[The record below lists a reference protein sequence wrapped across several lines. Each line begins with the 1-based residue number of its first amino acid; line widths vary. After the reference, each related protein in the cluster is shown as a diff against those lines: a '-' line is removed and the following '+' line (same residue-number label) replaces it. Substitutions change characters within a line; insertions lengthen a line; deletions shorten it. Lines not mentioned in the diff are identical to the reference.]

1 MDLISI
7 QGTEK
12 LKRLFYPRDMVTH
25 TGEREICAVSRSLSD
40 NLRELARMINI
51 F

>member
-1 MDLISI
+1 MGLISI

-12 LKRLFYPRDMVTH
+12 LKRLFYPQDMVTRM
-25 TGEREICAVSRSLSD
+25 GEREICAMSRILSD